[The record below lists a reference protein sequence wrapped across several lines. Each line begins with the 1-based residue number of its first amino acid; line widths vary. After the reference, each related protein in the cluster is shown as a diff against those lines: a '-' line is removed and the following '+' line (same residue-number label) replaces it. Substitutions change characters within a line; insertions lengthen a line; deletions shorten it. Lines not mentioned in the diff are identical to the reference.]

1 MSDARLNAFGSSWG
15 QSQGSSGSRFS
26 NSVSKPPAAIPQPR
40 VSPASTMGEPQWLSP
55 VKAKLHELSALRR
68 NWDSRG
74 SASIS
79 PDITEFTITILAR
92 VMPPNAQPPSI
103 IPMGR
108 GELQLIWDVA
118 GGELEAEVIKPNEVV
133 AYYLDRS
140 TGQEQ
145 EWHMTTQFSR
155 LSDILWS
162 AFRD

>member
-26 NSVSKPPAAIPQPR
+26 NSVSRPTPISQPR
-40 VSPASTMGEPQWLSP
+40 VSPTSTMGEPQWLSP
-55 VKAKLHELSALRR
+55 VTAKLHELSALRH
-68 NWDSRG
+68 NWDGRG
-74 SASIS
+74 SATIT
-79 PDITEFTITILAR
+79 PEITEFTLTMLAQ

-103 IPMGR
+103 IPMGQS
-108 GELQLIWDVA
+108 ELQLIWNIT

-145 EWHMTTQFSR
+145 EWYMTTQFSR

-162 AFRD
+162 DFRD